1 MGLTPTFS
9 ITANDTNVTA
19 AIASR
24 FVSLRLNDETGFMSD
39 DLEITVADTD
49 PKARIARPATGAL
62 LRLSLGYDQ
71 SLTDKGAFVVSGASR
86 GGQKGGARTLTVRA
100 HAAPY
105 QDTPGGITDFQTQVT
120 RSWADGTTIGAM
132 VQTMAAAHGM
142 TSAISPSLAAVVL
155 PHMDQVEE
163 SDISFLVRL
172 GRLYDAIAKPA
183 GGKLL
188 FIARGLSQTVGG
200 VSLPVINLTESD
212 VTSWQ
217 WDEDRREAPGT
228 VVTKYHVPK
237 SAQMHAVSVGSG
249 NPVRLLKRK
258 FKSQAEA
265 KAAAMA
271 EMSRRARGAIRLE
284 IDMPGNA
291 AVTAE
296 ATLNLDQT
304 FGPDVEGVWLVNSVV
319 HEQDKGSGYKTQ
331 IKAERPNSDPSVSA
345 YLNGQVNDTVL
356 TPPVNTNPG
365 AHRVTDGY

>member
-1 MGLTPTFS
+1 MGLIPKFA
-9 ITANDTNVTA
+9 ITANDINITA
-19 AIASR
+19 VIAGR

-39 DLEITVADTD
+39 DLEITLADAN
-49 PKARIARPATGAL
+49 PQARISRPATGAL

-86 GGQKGGARTLTVRA
+86 GGQKGGVRTLTVRA

-105 QDTPGGITDFQTQVT
+105 QETPGGMTDFQTQVT

-142 TSAISPSLAAVVL
+142 TAAVSPSLASVVL

-188 FIARGLSQTVGG
+188 FIARGLSQTTGG
-200 VSLPVINLTESD
+200 LSLPVINLSEQD
-212 VTSWQ
+212 VSRWN

-265 KAAAMA
+265 RAAATA

-284 IDMPGNA
+284 IDMAGNA

-296 ATLNLDQT
+296 ATLNLDET
-304 FGPDVEGVWLVNSVV
+304 FGPDVAGVWLVTNATHS
-319 HEQDKGSGYKTQ
+319 QDKSGYVTN
-331 IKAERPNSDPSVSA
+331 IRAERPNSDPSVST
-345 YLNGQVNDTVL
+345 YLDGQVNDTVL
-356 TPPVNTNPG
+356 VPPVNTNSG
-365 AHRVTDGY
+365 ARRVTDGY